1 MRLRALLLSSL
12 LAAGALVAAG
22 CAGSSD
28 KPAVSDLVASSLRA
42 AAGQK
47 HMKVHYDIHAKVD
60 ATPSAQA
67 TAQTRKWLSAP
78 ISLAASGGASKDAVT
93 LTGNVA
99 FTGRTFHAQALVGR
113 HETFIN
119 LLGSWYGDRTKG
131 LGDAQQTAENKTAA
145 KAGPEQLK
153 KALRWVYDHSD
164 EVLDAQVT
172 AGPDID
178 GKTWQAKGHCKA
190 DGIARLAQQNGHT
203 VSAKEHKD
211 IATFCRLTE
220 ITYVVGADDHLP
232 RQLRITADFDKQT
245 MAAFAASAG
254 DGSTKELDRLN
265 VELDIKLTRW
275 GKDVT
280 YTAPA
285 NPKSMD
291 DLGMAVLGLLFQA
304 AG

>member
-12 LAAGALVAAG
+12 LVMCALIAAG
-22 CAGSSD
+22 CASSTD

-42 AAGQK
+42 TAGQK
-47 HMKVHYDIHAKVD
+47 DIKVHYDVKAKVD

-78 ISLAASGGASKDAVT
+78 ISLTASGGASKDAVT
-93 LTGNVA
+93 LAGNIS
-99 FTGRTFHAQALVGR
+99 FTGKTYHAEALLGQ

-131 LGDAQQTAENKTAA
+131 LGDAQQTAQDKAA
-145 KAGPEQLK
+145 SKASPEQVK
-153 KALRWVYDHSD
+153 KALRWVYDHSN
-164 EVLDAQVT
+164 EVLDAQVS

-190 DGIARLAQQNGHT
+190 DGLATLAHRNGQT
-203 VSAKEHKD
+203 VSAQDRKD
-211 IATFCRLTE
+211 IAAFCRSIE

-232 RQLRITADFDKQT
+232 RQLRIAADFDKQT
-245 MAAFAASAG
+245 LTALAASSG
-254 DGSTKELDRLN
+254 DNSTKELDRLK
-265 VELDIKLTRW
+265 VELDIKLTKW
-275 GKDVT
+275 GEDVS
-280 YTAPA
+280 YKAPA

-304 AG
+304 AS